1 MHVRCQVLFAILND
15 HNQVEEGP
23 GGVYAVCER
32 LAAEE
37 AESLVTEMRNFPDIT
52 LVPHDDDPRVMLR
65 LEQVEHILKFV

>member
-1 MHVRCQVLFAILND
+1 MEFT
-15 HNQVEEGP
+15 
-23 GGVYAVCER
+23 AVCER